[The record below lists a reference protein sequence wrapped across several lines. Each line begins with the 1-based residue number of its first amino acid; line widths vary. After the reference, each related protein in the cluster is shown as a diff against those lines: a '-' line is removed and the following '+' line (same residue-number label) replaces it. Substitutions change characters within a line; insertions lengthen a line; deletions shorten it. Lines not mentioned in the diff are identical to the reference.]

1 MALDGTYAGLK
12 ASVADFLNRADL
24 TSAIPDFIVLAE
36 AEMNRR
42 IVSRRNIARST
53 VTINSEFVTA
63 PTDIYKI
70 AWLYYTDIPS
80 LSPTYF
86 TPANFPLELATITA
100 RPRWYTLQA
109 STAQFRFGPAPDATY
124 TAALTYWARL
134 AALSS
139 ANWLLTDHPDIYL
152 YGALKHSAPYLVDDK
167 RIAVWEGLF
176 EAALYAV
183 NQTDPAGEEYL
194 RADDVA
200 ILSNNRRSLN
210 ILTGGN

>member
-1 MALDGTYAGLK
+1 MALDGTYTGLK
-12 ASVADFLNRADL
+12 ASIADFLNRADL
-24 TSAIPDFIVLAE
+24 TAAIPDFIVLAE

-42 IVSRRNIARST
+42 IKSRRNISVST
-53 VTINSEFVTA
+53 VTINSEYVTA

-70 AWLYYTDIPS
+70 AWLNYTDIPS

-86 TPANFPLELATITA
+86 TPDNFPLELATVTA

-109 STAQFRFGPAPDATY
+109 STAQFRFGPAPDQSY
-124 TAALTYWARL
+124 TASLTYWARL

-139 ANWLLTDHPDIYL
+139 ANWLLTDHPDVYL

-167 RIAVWEGLF
+167 RIAIWNGLF
-176 EAALYAV
+176 EAALFEI

-200 ILSNNRRSLN
+200 ALSNSRRQLN
-210 ILTGGN
+210 IVTGGY